1 MPAALAT
8 VAFTVAGTAVTVGAI
23 LQATLLVGSLASSA
37 SRARRARRANNA
49 SLTDRTTPVRSS
61 AEPRTIV
68 YGKTRVSGPLVYHVT
83 HGARRESVSHVVAL
97 AGHQIHAIDEVW
109 FNDESIGPLAIDG
122 GVQAGSKYY
131 VSAND
136 QITHSWTGGGAGSTQ
151 VLPLDGADSF
161 VALNTIAYIT
171 PTEVLSAGN
180 GDSGTYIT
188 GGTAFDLVEGVDYS
202 ISGST
207 VTLLTATAQG
217 QPVTATYQVN
227 RGTKYAFVYG
237 FLGIAAGE
245 RDLGLEGV
253 SGGEWAATDI
263 GQGVPRAHVLNMWNE
278 TIYATGFPSASFIV
292 RGKLVY
298 DPRLDSTNGGT
309 GAHRADTAST
319 WAYSDNPAL
328 CVADYLRDALGFG
341 CASSKIDWP
350 SVIEAANICDE
361 LVPTDGASGT
371 QKRYTLA
378 GVLSTEDARKENLEA
393 LLNAMVGTAFYS
405 GGKWTIRAGA
415 YRTPTLD
422 LDEGDLA
429 GGDITVQAR
438 LPRRDLFNAVRGKFR
453 DPAQLYAVTDFP
465 PYSSATYITED
476 GGQEIYRDIEL
487 PFVDDVA
494 RAQRVAK
501 LILFR
506 SRQALTIAATWKLSA
521 YALQPGDTVR
531 LTIARYGWT
540 TKVFRVVERSFEAL
554 QSVRLVLQEEASAVY
569 AWDFDEA
576 RDPDPA
582 PNTSLPSPAFVQQP
596 REVSVV
602 STPTSFTV
610 RTDGTVVPYVGVSW
624 LAPTA
629 DDVFTEVFWKRSI
642 DTAYRRA
649 TTIARAAG
657 VRLEPVSGGEV
668 LNIFLV
674 HVNALGARSFKT
686 FVLPGHTVNPA
697 LPRAG
702 DTAPQSSNLVKNA
715 AMDTSAAQW
724 VPFDIGLM
732 TGTTIVERRT
742 DAPNF
747 IPGSPSSLL
756 VSIPSTLTGTGYV
769 GGVYS
774 SDMSVVAGR
783 TYCAAARYVAA
794 DCSPGVVVQWFDST
808 GLNILSQNG
817 TLVAEKTFANA
828 SAQWGSA
835 ANYEQ
840 SYLFAVAPAGAT
852 YARLAH
858 AGGGTWSAVTG
869 PFNSR
874 YFSVTQPQFGEV
886 QPGVQTVPSWDSG
899 GHNIVDTGL
908 LAENATTAVETVRM
922 PADVIQTGL
931 SREYRDV
938 FPGGMYNTGTP
949 VIELPAGAYDHG
961 TTLRVSA
968 TATIRGVGITT
979 ATTTRENIASFDVRH
994 LLVNPATSAWEEA
1007 PNSAVNGWC
1016 WYEQFS
1022 VDTNVSGVIRQ
1033 NTVTMTPTFTYDATR
1048 INRITLMPYVGSS
1061 FALYTHTVLAG
1072 TSLTVEVIKR

>member
-1 MPAALAT
+1 MPAALAP
-8 VAFTVAGTAVTVGAI
+8 VISSAIGVVVSAATVGAI

-37 SRARRARRANNA
+37 SRARRARRASNA

-109 FNDESIGPLAIDG
+109 FNDESIGPLAVDG

-161 VALNTIAYIT
+161 IALNTIAYIT

-180 GDSGTYIT
+180 GDAGTYIT

-207 VTLLTATAQG
+207 VTLLTGVAQG

-227 RGTKYAFVYG
+227 RGTGYAYAYP
-237 FLGIAAGE
+237 FLGIVAGQ
-245 RDLGLEGV
+245 RDTNLETW
-253 SGGEWAATDI
+253 SGGEWTATDL
-263 GQGVPRAHVLNMWNE
+263 GNGAPRVHVLNIWNE
-278 TIYATGFPSASFIV
+278 TIYATGFPSVSCVV

-309 GAHRADTAST
+309 GSHRADTPST

-341 CASSKIDWP
+341 CASSKVDWP

-393 LLNAMVGTAFYS
+393 LLAAMVGTAFYS
-405 GGKWTIRAGA
+405 AGKWTIRAGA

-422 LDEGDLA
+422 LDESDLA

-540 TKVFRVVERSFEAL
+540 TKVFRVAERSFEAL

-582 PNTSLPSPAFVQQP
+582 PNTSLPSPGFVAPP
-596 REVSVV
+596 RDVSVV
-602 STPTSFTV
+602 STPTSFAV
-610 RTDGTVVPYVGVSW
+610 RTDGTVVPYVDVSW
-624 LAPTA
+624 GVPTA
-629 DDVFTEVFWKRSI
+629 DDVLTEVFWKRSI

-649 TTIARAAG
+649 TTIARATS

-668 LNIFLV
+668 LNIYLV
-674 HVNALGARSFKT
+674 HVNALGARSRPVFI
-686 FVLPGHTVNPA
+686 LPSYTVNRE

-702 DTAPQSSNLVKNA
+702 DVAPQSANLLKNA
-715 AMDTSAAQW
+715 SLDLSAGAW
-724 VPFDIGLM
+724 TAIDFTLPAGS
-732 TGTTIVERRT
+732 TTLEKRT
-742 DAPNF
+742 DGVYAVV
-747 IPGSPSSLL
+747 GSPSSANIVT
-756 VSIPSTLTGTGYV
+756 VSTATGAQYV
-769 GGVYS
+769 GAYAERI
-774 SDMSVVAGR
+774 SVTPGR
-783 TYCAAARYVAA
+783 RYVAY
-794 DCSPGVVVQWFDST
+794 CGVIGWDTPAYVAAQVFGENDVLIAGYDGNVVS
-808 GLNILSQNG
+808 
-817 TLVAEKTFANA
+817 
-828 SAQWGSA
+828 
-835 ANYEQ
+835 
-840 SYLFAVAPAGAT
+840 AGAWEGALRWNT
-852 YARLAH
+852 PAHYENSIVFFEAPPGARTVRFIVV
-858 AGGGTWSAVTG
+858 GGGVWPAITN
-869 PFNSR
+869 PFNARWVSFFR
-874 YFSVTQPQFGEV
+874 PFFGEV
-886 QPGVQTVPSWDSG
+886 QPGINVVPSWDPGGNNMVSTDLIARGAVNSVYPGTGSQAVASFSG
-899 GHNIVDTGL
+899 APSVSVNGPTVTADSDGSLQISVTFTVQMSANNSDAVAFIAYLAPSAATGSKGP
-908 LAENATTAVETVRM
+908 ATGPIIATVAAATTQIGTYSFSTTV
-922 PADVIQTGL
+922 PVSQGQVIQTSLIIDRVAVQSLPTDSGVVTKPVVLYKAAGGL
-931 SREYRDV
+931 Y
-938 FPGGMYNTGTP
+938 
-949 VIELPAGAYDHG
+949 
-961 TTLRVSA
+961 
-968 TATIRGVGITT
+968 GV
-979 ATTTRENIASFDVRH
+979 D
-994 LLVNPATSAWEEA
+994 
-1007 PNSAVNGWC
+1007 
-1016 WYEQFS
+1016 FS
-1022 VDTNVSGVIRQ
+1022 V
-1033 NTVTMTPTFTYDATR
+1033 
-1048 INRITLMPYVGSS
+1048 
-1061 FALYTHTVLAG
+1061 VL
-1072 TSLTVEVIKR
+1072 IKR